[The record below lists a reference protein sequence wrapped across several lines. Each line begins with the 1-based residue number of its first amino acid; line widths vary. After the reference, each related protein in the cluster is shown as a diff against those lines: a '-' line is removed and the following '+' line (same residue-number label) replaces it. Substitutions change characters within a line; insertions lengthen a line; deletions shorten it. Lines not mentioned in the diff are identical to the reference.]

1 MEWLKV
7 PFDKMFSGHVSYR
20 FGALAMTIFEGG
32 RVRLAVAATLAATIL
47 GLGTVR
53 AQRLAGARDNANPD
67 ANNPLRSAIDQGP
80 MDLPPVPPRGAWGEV
95 IMANSKWM
103 VIQNHEGQQFPI
115 ANDSVAQFLVR
126 WPTSLDQLT
135 PATVVE
141 AIGQDVGNNSMR
153 TDHVDVFEGPDR
165 ALVQA
170 TFASLL
176 PNNRVVTT
184 IDPGFNRF
192 MNGFDIGAQN
202 LLYGWAYPLDNAGPI
217 ANGIPGRLHV
227 VGNAVSVNPFLR
239 ISVLGT
245 NFATVL
251 PDEAGG
257 MSVTQMTRGDTS
269 FAEKGDL
276 VFLMPTELTPRTVVL
291 SQVVLY
297 KKIALRQF
305 QRPDR

>member
-1 MEWLKV
+1 
-7 PFDKMFSGHVSYR
+7 
-20 FGALAMTIFEGG
+20 MTIFRG
-32 RVRLAVAATLAATIL
+32 REVRFAVAAAVSMAALLI
-47 GLGTVR
+47 GLGTVQ
-53 AQRLAGARDNANPD
+53 AQRLAGAPADQNA
-67 ANNPLRSAIDQGP
+67 ANNPLRPNVDQGP
-80 MDLPPVPPRGAWGEV
+80 IDLPPIPPKGAWGEV

-103 VIQNHEGQQFPI
+103 VVQNHQGQQFPV
-115 ANDSVAQFLVR
+115 ANDAVGQFLIR

-141 AIGQDVGNNSMR
+141 AIGQDVGNNTMR
-153 TDHVDVFEGPDR
+153 TDHVDVFEGADR
-165 ALVQA
+165 ALVQP

-176 PNNRVVTT
+176 PNGRPVTT

-202 LLYGWAYPLDNAGPI
+202 LLYGWAYPVGPGGV
-217 ANGIPGRLHV
+217 NGIPGQLHV
-227 VGNAVSVNPFLR
+227 VGNAVSVNPLLR

-245 NFATVL
+245 NSAFVM
-251 PDEAGG
+251 PDENGL
-257 MSVTQMTRGDTS
+257 SVTQMTRGDSS

-276 VFLMPTELTPRTVVL
+276 IYLMPTELSPRSVVL

-297 KKIALRQF
+297 KKVSLRRF

>member
-1 MEWLKV
+1 
-7 PFDKMFSGHVSYR
+7 
-20 FGALAMTIFEGG
+20 MTTLRIAGL
-32 RVRLAVAATLAATIL
+32 RLVIATATAAFLL
-47 GLGTVR
+47 GLEVAQ
-53 AQRLAGARDNANPD
+53 AQRLAGAPKNANLAD
-67 ANNPLRSAIDQGP
+67 DNPLKLAVDQGP
-80 MDLPPVPPRGAWGEV
+80 GELPPVPPRGAWGEV

-103 VIQNHEGQQFPI
+103 VVQNHEGQQFPI
-115 ANDSVAQFLVR
+115 ANDSIGQFLIR
-126 WPTSLDQLT
+126 WPTTLDQLT
-135 PATVVE
+135 AATVVE

-153 TDHVDVFEGPDR
+153 TDHVDVFEGADR
-165 ALVQA
+165 ALVQP

-202 LLYGWAYPLDNAGPI
+202 LLYGWAYPVDPTGPV

-239 ISVLGT
+239 IGVLGT
-245 NFATVL
+245 NFATVV
-251 PDEAGG
+251 PDDANG

-276 VFLMPTELTPRTVVL
+276 VFLMPTMLSPRTVIL

-297 KKIALRQF
+297 KKLPLRRF
-305 QRPDR
+305 QKPDVRN

>member
-1 MEWLKV
+1 
-7 PFDKMFSGHVSYR
+7 
-20 FGALAMTIFEGG
+20 MTILGG
-32 RVRLAVAATLAATIL
+32 GGVRIAVAAAVAAVVL

-53 AQRLAGARDNANPD
+53 AQRLAGARDNPNAN
-67 ANNPLRSAIDQGP
+67 ANNPLQPAVDQGP
-80 MDLPPVPPRGAWGEV
+80 VDLPPVPPRGAWGEV
-95 IMANSKWM
+95 IMANAKWM

-115 ANDSVAQFLVR
+115 ASDSVAQFLVR
-126 WPTSLDQLT
+126 WPTTLDQLT

-153 TDHVDVFEGPDR
+153 TDHVDTFEGSDR
-165 ALVQA
+165 SLVQP

-176 PNNRVVTT
+176 PNNRMVTT

-202 LLYGWAYPLDNAGPI
+202 LLYGWAYPLDNSGPV
-217 ANGIPGRLHV
+217 ANGIPGKLHV

-251 PDEAGG
+251 PEEGGG
-257 MSVTQMTRGDTS
+257 MSITQMTRGDTS
-269 FAEKGDL
+269 YAEKGDL
-276 VFLMPTELTPRTVVL
+276 IFLMPTELTPRTVVL

-297 KKIALRQF
+297 KKIPFRGF
-305 QRPDR
+305 QRPQDR

>member
-1 MEWLKV
+1 M
-7 PFDKMFSGHVSYR
+7 
-20 FGALAMTIFEGG
+20 
-32 RVRLAVAATLAATIL
+32 TIL
-47 GLGTVR
+47 GGGWVRFVVASALTAIVLSLGTVS
-53 AQRLAGARDNANPD
+53 AQRLAGARDKANPD
-67 ANNPLRSAIDQGP
+67 ANNPLRPAVDQGP
-80 MDLPPVPPRGAWGEV
+80 VDLPPVPPRGAWGEV

-115 ANDSVAQFLVR
+115 ANDAVAQFLIR

-141 AIGQDVGNNSMR
+141 AIGQEVGNNTMR
-153 TDHVDVFEGPDR
+153 TDHVDVFEGADR
-165 ALVQA
+165 NLVQA

-202 LLYGWAYPLDNAGPI
+202 LLYGWAYPVDNAGPL

-251 PDEAGG
+251 PAEPGG

-297 KKIALRQF
+297 KKGPLRNF